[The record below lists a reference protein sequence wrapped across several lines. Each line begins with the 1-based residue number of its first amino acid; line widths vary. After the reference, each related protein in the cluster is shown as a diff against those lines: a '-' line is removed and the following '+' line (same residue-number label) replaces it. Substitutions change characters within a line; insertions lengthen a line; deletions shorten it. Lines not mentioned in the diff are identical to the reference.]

1 MAKTIHCY
9 ECKTQNRWKTTYNS
23 VFEKT
28 IEKITKYR
36 DISLLKTNKRSYLAV
51 EANYYTT
58 KLFTEK
64 GLAIKMN
71 EITVKMNKPIY
82 LGILILEIS
91 KTAVYE
97 FWYDSVETKYQDKAN
112 YMDRNSFIAKM
123 KLKMFIK
130 ALSMMLKK

>member
-28 IEKITKYR
+28 IEKTKYR

>member
-51 EANYYTT
+51 EVNYYAT

-64 GLAIKMN
+64 VLAIKMN

-82 LGILILEIS
+82 LSILILEIS

-97 FWYDSVETKYQDKAN
+97 FWYDSVETKYEDKAN

-130 ALSMMLKK
+130 AFSMML

>member
-1 MAKTIHCY
+1 M
-9 ECKTQNRWKTTYNS
+9 
-23 VFEKT
+23 T

-51 EANYYTT
+51 EVNYYAT

-64 GLAIKMN
+64 VLAIKMN

-97 FWYDSVETKYQDKAN
+97 F
-112 YMDRNSFIAKM
+112 
-123 KLKMFIK
+123 
-130 ALSMMLKK
+130 

>member
-28 IEKITKYR
+28 IEKTKYR

-51 EANYYTT
+51 EVNYYAT

-64 GLAIKMN
+64 VLAIKMN

-82 LGILILEIS
+82 LSILILEIS

-97 FWYDSVETKYQDKAN
+97 FWYDSVETKYQDKTN

-130 ALSMMLKK
+130 AFSMML

>member
-28 IEKITKYR
+28 IEKTKYR

-51 EANYYTT
+51 EVNYYAT

-64 GLAIKMN
+64 VLAIKMN

-97 FWYDSVETKYQDKAN
+97 FWYDSVETKYQDKTN

>member
-28 IEKITKYR
+28 IEKTKYR

-51 EANYYTT
+51 EVNYYAT

-64 GLAIKMN
+64 VLAIKMN

-97 FWYDSVETKYQDKAN
+97 FWYDSVETKYQDKSN

>member
-1 MAKTIHCY
+1 MFA
-9 ECKTQNRWKTTYNS
+9 
-23 VFEKT
+23 EK
-28 IEKITKYR
+28 
-36 DISLLKTNKRSYLAV
+36 A
-51 EANYYTT
+51 
-58 KLFTEK
+58 
-64 GLAIKMN
+64 LAIKMN